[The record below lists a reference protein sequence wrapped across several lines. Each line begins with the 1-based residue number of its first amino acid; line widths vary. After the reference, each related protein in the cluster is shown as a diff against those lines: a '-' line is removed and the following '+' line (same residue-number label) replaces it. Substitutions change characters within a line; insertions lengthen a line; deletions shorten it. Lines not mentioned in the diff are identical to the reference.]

1 MNLCINATRMNSSA
15 YTVTWLLKWY
25 KVILILFTTSLQ
37 QQELISSV
45 SSTGPNRPGARAY
58 SLFMS
63 HKFAPN
69 CIYVVFFAFRCQKRL
84 SASRVM
90 VSNIWSV
97 FFFFQRLSRT
107 CIIKVLWKFV
117 WWQYIW
123 PLWFSINTP
132 VANWKMQ
139 KNIHVKR
146 WENEPVFL
154 GYMKPWPA
162 GETPLLEAI
171 FKFDE

>member
-97 FFFFQRLSRT
+97 FFFFSKVKQNMYNKSAVEIRVMAVYLAPVILYKYTRSKLENAKEHSRQALRKGTSFSGLHEALT
-107 CIIKVLWKFV
+107 C
-117 WWQYIW
+117 WWDSTTRGD
-123 PLWFSINTP
+123 L
-132 VANWKMQ
+132 
-139 KNIHVKR
+139 
-146 WENEPVFL
+146 
-154 GYMKPWPA
+154 
-162 GETPLLEAI
+162 
-171 FKFDE
+171 